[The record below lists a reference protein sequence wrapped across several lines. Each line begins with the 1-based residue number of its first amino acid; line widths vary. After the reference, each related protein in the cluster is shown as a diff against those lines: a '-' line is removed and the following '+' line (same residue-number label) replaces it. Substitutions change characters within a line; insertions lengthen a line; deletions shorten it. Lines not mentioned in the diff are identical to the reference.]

1 MGLTE
6 TQKPVILAAY
16 AIISAYYVLCLY
28 AAWVRPSL
36 RRYRLL
42 RPWWRGGVT
51 ASRSGVTAQAAFAF
65 SLSLF
70 GIARMFDL
78 WWQPGALAALALSM
92 LALIVTLFADHAAQ
106 GSDSR

>member
-1 MGLTE
+1 MKLTE
-6 TQKPVILAAY
+6 SQMITILSAY
-16 AIISAYYVLCLY
+16 AIITAYYLVCLY
-28 AAWVRPSL
+28 AAWMRPSL

-70 GIARMFDL
+70 GIAKMFNL
-78 WWQPGALAALALSM
+78 WWQSGAKAMFFLSI
-92 LALIVTLFADHAAQ
+92 ATLLFTLLTDQDQHTN
-106 GSDSR
+106 GSR